1 MEKEYW
7 DGSFATSRN
16 NTETLEEDILNNIN
30 YGDVYARE
38 MPGGGTERMQ
48 QGPDGTAYLH
58 VYTSNPDSEKGHDHH
73 GVDSN
78 GRTW

>member
-1 MEKEYW
+1 MGKEPW
-7 DGSFATSRN
+7 DGRFETSRN
-16 NTETLEEDILNNIN
+16 NTDTLEEDILNNIN
-30 YGDVYARE
+30 YGDVYAKE

-58 VYTSNPDSEKGHDHH
+58 IYTPNPDNDKGHDHH

-78 GRTW
+78 GRIW